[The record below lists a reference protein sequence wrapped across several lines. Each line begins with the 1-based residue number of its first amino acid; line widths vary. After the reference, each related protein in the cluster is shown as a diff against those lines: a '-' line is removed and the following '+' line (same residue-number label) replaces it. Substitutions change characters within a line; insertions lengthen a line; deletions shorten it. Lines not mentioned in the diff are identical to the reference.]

1 MRPAGFSIA
10 SPPSSIAVP
19 GEGVCQLKG
28 RRFGNETLP
37 HGVRF
42 LLAVHDEHE
51 NEMQDLRTVLQFFIY
66 LFYL

>member
-42 LLAVHDEHE
+42 LLAVHE